1 MSEMNT
7 KPVKITGIKFF
18 TFSIIKN
25 HTSFNTSLTGYFI
38 QQLTRATGYFIKN

>member
-18 TFSIIKN
+18 TFSIIKIIQA
-25 HTSFNTSLTGYFI
+25 LTH
-38 QQLTRATGYFIKN
+38 N